1 MKTRELI
8 QMLKEFRPD
17 TEVKLWFPQSVPDPD
32 EDKPCIYTGYEIKSV
47 DKAYIMGPKDEACIL
62 AELKPGTTCADCRF
76 MEIMPTGEKHCSNKC
91 LNTFVREFTE
101 ENSGVC
107 RLFESKLAGKFVDVD
122 TTEGKKQIDEIKKAL
137 ADEEM
142 TKMLNELKEK
152 APDTVSVMG
161 STKNLCDSC
170 DNNLSNNKCRAYPDA
185 AINMAYGVV
194 ACKSYIKRKQY
205 CGACKYCQRVN
216 DPYPGDY
223 PGDNMIAVREYY
235 CNRHCKDIH
244 ADFEACDR
252 FTPCEEVADHET
264 QEEPSCMD
272 CVLGNIGIDG
282 KDPDKLMCH
291 CTWYGKSIC
300 IRDELGKT
308 YFTDCDEKVT
318 KEQCEKAGFKVLDFI
333 TLVDAL
339 RYFQY
344 DGGCARCGSQRC
356 PGDTSMLLDHA
367 FCQNFKDYCAD
378 KEEEEED
385 PRAQWSTPNFEGN
398 TVIGKYRFMQA
409 ATAYRAKNGKDCI
422 VTDKRHPGCYYQ
434 IKSVDKSDYAI
445 LKTGD
450 YVDGFWVRNLETND
464 ELFLSRLAATII
476 AKKNNFP
483 MIGAELTSEDL
494 W

>member
-17 TEVKLWFPQSVPDPD
+17 TEVKLWFPQSVPAPD

-76 MEIMPTGEKHCSNKC
+76 MELMPTGEKHCSNKC

-101 ENSGVC
+101 ENSDVC
-107 RLFESKLAGKFVDVD
+107 RLFESKLAGKFVDAD
-122 TTEGKKQIDEIKKAL
+122 TTEGKKQIDEIRKIVS
-137 ADEEM
+137 DEEM
-142 TKMLNELKEK
+142 TKMLNDFKDK
-152 APDTVSVMG
+152 GPDMVSDIR

-185 AINMAYGVV
+185 TFSMAYVK
-194 ACKSYIKRKQY
+194 ACKGYHK
-205 CGACKYCQRVN
+205 A
-216 DPYPGDY
+216 
-223 PGDNMIAVREYY
+223 
-235 CNRHCKDIH
+235 
-244 ADFEACDR
+244 
-252 FTPCEEVADHET
+252 
-264 QEEPSCMD
+264 EEPACMD
-272 CVLGNIGIDG
+272 CILGNINIDA
-282 KDPDKLMCH
+282 KYPEELRCH
-291 CTWYGKSIC
+291 CSFYGQNVL
-300 IRDELGKT
+300 IRNASSGKT
-308 YFTDCDEKVT
+308 YHTVCKHKVT
-318 KEQCEKAGFKVLDFI
+318 KEQCEKAGYRVLDFI
-333 TLVDAL
+333 TLVDAF
-339 RYFQY
+339 RYFQE
-344 DGGCARCGSQRC
+344 DGGCERCGSQRC
-356 PGDTSMLLDHA
+356 PGDTTTILLDHA
-367 FCQNFKDYCAD
+367 FCQEFKDYCAD

-434 IKSVDKSDYAI
+434 IKSVDKSAYAI

-450 YVDGFWVRNLETND
+450 YVDGFWVRNLETNE

-476 AKKNNFP
+476 AKKNNFQ